1 MRGQLNKPVI
11 QIELIALPLLHVNL
25 VFLALKFSFNSHQ
38 HLRFALV
45 YFFSLASF
53 LFKLLLLGNLD
64 LLLPL
69 LPIPGYLFVENLL
82 LGFDEALVI
91 YHFQGL
97 LVFLVF

>member
-11 QIELIALPLLHVNL
+11 QIELIALLLLHVNL
-25 VFLALKFSFNSHQ
+25 VFLALKFSFNSQQ

-69 LPIPGYLFVENLL
+69 LPIPGYLFVQNLL

-97 LVFLVF
+97 VVFLVF